1 MPTDHARGLQA
12 QGLQAHGLQALFDR
26 VVDAVLS
33 GNEPDP
39 HDAERLDLI
48 AHDLFAASPLKGRP
62 GERGARFPWA
72 VLPLTATSG
81 EMAHVALTERARLPL
96 PIVAVE
102 GVFADEAEARDA
114 ALEA

>member
-1 MPTDHARGLQA
+1 MPHDRPTHD
-12 QGLQAHGLQALFDR
+12 LQALFDR

-33 GNEPDP
+33 GHEPDP

-48 AHDLFAASPLKGRP
+48 AHDLFAAAPLKGQA
-62 GERGARFPWA
+62 GEGGARFPWA
-72 VLPLTATSG
+72 VLPLTASSG

-102 GVFADEAEARDA
+102 GVFAAEDDAREA
-114 ALEA
+114 ALDA

>member
-1 MPTDHARGLQA
+1 MPPNPP
-12 QGLQAHGLQALFDR
+12 AHDLQALFDR
-26 VVDAVLS
+26 VVDAALS
-33 GNEPDP
+33 GHEIDP

-48 AHDLFAASPLKGRP
+48 AHDLFAAAPLRGAA
-62 GERGARFPWA
+62 GEGGARFPWA

-102 GVFADEAEARDA
+102 GVFTAEAEAREA
-114 ALEA
+114 ALDA